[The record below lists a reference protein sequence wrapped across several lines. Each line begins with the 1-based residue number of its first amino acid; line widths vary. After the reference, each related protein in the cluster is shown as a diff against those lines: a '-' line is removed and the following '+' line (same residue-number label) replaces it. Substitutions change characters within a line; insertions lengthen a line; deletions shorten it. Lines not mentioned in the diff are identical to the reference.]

1 MLCIVN
7 GQPRILTLREI
18 LKEFIGFRREVVTRR
33 TLFQLRKAEDR
44 HHILM
49 GLKIA
54 LDYLDAVIKLIRAAA
69 VPEEAKAG
77 PHGRPPSPP
86 PPQLKKDPAL
96 LPCPTSRPRP
106 SWTCACSASPGWS
119 GRRSWRSWPNWRRPS
134 PTSRPSWTTTACS

>member
-69 VPEEAKAG
+69 SPR
-77 PHGRPPSPP
+77 RPSRASWRAASPP
-86 PPQLKKDPAL
+86 PP
-96 LPCPTSRPRP
+96 S
-106 SWTCACSASPGWS
+106 
-119 GRRSWRSWPNWRRPS
+119 
-134 PTSRPSWTTTACS
+134 